1 MSQDGGDAGDQP
13 WRDVGGA
20 SFSSQEGNFVE
31 GVYLS
36 KSVLDA
42 ISATTDDA
50 FSPLI
55 DSAEQAKER
64 VSRYSFSSGYTGTIA
79 GVANNSAALTTFL
92 LLNTMIGSG
101 ILNQP
106 FVFRESGVVGGAVA
120 FLVAAWA
127 TWVGLLVLTEAG
139 LYVNVLE
146 YSGLAKRAYAKN
158 GERLI
163 DISIIITSFGSILGY
178 ILVVGSTTSSLLVS
192 WGCAPGVCNN
202 VNSTIFM
209 VTFLVTP
216 ICLYRH
222 FGHLAILSLFSIL
235 AIVCVLL
242 LVIIGGPMQPKPA
255 GGQGPVELFNLE
267 GTLASTGSIVF
278 SLSCASANFQAFIS
292 TEKQSRNLDS
302 WMKITSTAV
311 FVGAL
316 MCAGMGIA
324 GYLSFRNTTTGEI
337 LDNFSGHAYDFFK
350 VMVVTH
356 LVLYIPVAFV
366 IMRYSV
372 VKLIWGLRS
381 ETLPFIT
388 HTVLSV
394 ALIAGTTAFVLMLL
408 SLGLASG
415 QAFSLILNV
424 TGGIGGSLATFILP
438 SAIYLKLVPAR
449 SGGRLRGVAILLF
462 VVGIAVLVAVLAAE
476 IINFL

>member
-1 MSQDGGDAGDQP
+1 
-13 WRDVGGA
+13 
-20 SFSSQEGNFVE
+20 
-31 GVYLS
+31 
-36 KSVLDA
+36 
-42 ISATTDDA
+42 
-50 FSPLI
+50 
-55 DSAEQAKER
+55 
-64 VSRYSFSSGYTGTIA
+64 
-79 GVANNSAALTTFL
+79 
-92 LLNTMIGSG
+92 
-101 ILNQP
+101 
-106 FVFRESGVVGGAVA
+106 
-120 FLVAAWA
+120 
-127 TWVGLLVLTEAG
+127 
-139 LYVNVLE
+139 
-146 YSGLAKRAYAKN
+146 
-158 GERLI
+158 
-163 DISIIITSFGSILGY
+163 
-178 ILVVGSTTSSLLVS
+178 
-192 WGCAPGVCNN
+192 
-202 VNSTIFM
+202 
-209 VTFLVTP
+209 
-216 ICLYRH
+216 
-222 FGHLAILSLFSIL
+222 
-235 AIVCVLL
+235 
-242 LVIIGGPMQPKPA
+242 
-255 GGQGPVELFNLE
+255 
-267 GTLASTGSIVF
+267 
-278 SLSCASANFQAFIS
+278 
-292 TEKQSRNLDS
+292 
-302 WMKITSTAV
+302 MKITSTAV

-324 GYLSFRNTTTGEI
+324 GYLIFRNTTTGEI